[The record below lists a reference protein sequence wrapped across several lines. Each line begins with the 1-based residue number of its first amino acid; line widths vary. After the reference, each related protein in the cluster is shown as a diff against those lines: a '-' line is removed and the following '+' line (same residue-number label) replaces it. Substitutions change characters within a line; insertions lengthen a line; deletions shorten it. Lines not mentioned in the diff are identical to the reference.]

1 MENINGYIPPES
13 CKQYIDDLGRKMQF
27 DPEAMVS
34 RVLFHACEGE
44 GGRRFDALL
53 LQGFPN

>member
-1 MENINGYIPPES
+1 MENSNGYIPPES

-34 RVLFHACEGE
+34 RVLCHAGEGE
-44 GGRRFDALL
+44 GGIRFDVLL
-53 LQGFPN
+53 LQGLPD